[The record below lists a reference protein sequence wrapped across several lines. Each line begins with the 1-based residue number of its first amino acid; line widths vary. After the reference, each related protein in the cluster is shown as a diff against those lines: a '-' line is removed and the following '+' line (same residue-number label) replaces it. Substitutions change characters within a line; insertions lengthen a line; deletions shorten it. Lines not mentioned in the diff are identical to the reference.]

1 MRETQFL
8 NISAR
13 FFPVL
18 LALTLLL
25 SIGLP
30 AAAQE
35 EGGVESVQVSP
46 LMRGMQIARDLIEED
61 IGATMRLRRWRFFED
76 NWTSTASLSLY
87 GAAGI
92 DSCAD
97 SIPFERKR
105 DHILFGWTYIFT
117 TTSGEEYQAR
127 VSYDLADSV
136 ICSDIQV
143 PPQYAPEPTPVPVP
157 APAEAAPAEP
167 AEAEAA
173 PVVVGPANA
182 GPAGFA
188 LGGHVAS
195 LDGTAISA
203 MKNSGM
209 TWVKKQVRHGE
220 SDGADIIGQARAQ
233 GFRVLLGALGDKNQL
248 ASEGYVAEFAKYVA
262 FLAQQGADAIEV
274 WNEPN
279 IDREWPRGQIN
290 GASYTRL
297 LQAAYHAIKAA
308 NPATLVISGAPAPT
322 GYFGAAGC
330 GDGGCNDDTFMAQM
344 AQAGAAQYMDC
355 LGLHYNEGVLSPTQ
369 YSGDPRGY
377 YPTYFFG
384 SMLQRGAQYFPN
396 SKVCWTELGYL
407 SGEGMPSGIP
417 AGFNWTPNDPVTV
430 AEQAQWLADAARLSR
445 NSGRVSMMIVWNVN
459 FTAWGADP
467 QAGYA
472 IVRPGGGCPACASL
486 RAAMGG

>member
-1 MRETQFL
+1 MPANHSLEKPARCFIFL
-8 NISAR
+8 LTLS
-13 FFPVL
+13 
-18 LALTLLL
+18 LALVAGSLALAQDE
-25 SIGLP
+25 G
-30 AAAQE
+30 AADT
-35 EGGVESVQVSP
+35 VTVSP
-46 LMRGMQIARDLIEED
+46 MMRGMQLARDLIEDD
-61 IGATMRLRRWRFFED
+61 IGTRMRLRRWRFFED
-76 NWTSTASLSLY
+76 NWSSAASLNLY
-87 GAAGI
+87 GAYGI

-97 SIPFERKR
+97 DVSIHQKR
-105 DHILFGWTYIFT
+105 TDVLFGWTFIFT
-117 TTSGEEYQAR
+117 TMSGEEYQAR
-127 VSYDLADSV
+127 VSFDLGASV
-136 ICSDIQV
+136 ICSDVHV
-143 PPQYAPEPTPVPVP
+143 PPQYAPPPVV
-157 APAEAAPAEP
+157 EAAEQAD
-167 AEAEAA
+167 AQDAA
-173 PVVVGPANA
+173 VAAGPANA

-195 LDGTAISA
+195 LDGTAIAA
-203 MKNSGM
+203 MKRAGM
-209 TWVKKQVRHGE
+209 TWVKKQVRHGQ
-220 SDGADIIGQARAQ
+220 SDGRDTIAQAKAN
-233 GFRVLLGALGDKNQL
+233 GFKVLLGALGDKNQL
-248 ASEGYVAEFAKYVA
+248 ASNFDGYVAEFAKYVA

-279 IDREWPRGQIN
+279 IEREWPRGLVN

-297 LQAAYHAIKAA
+297 LQAAYQAIKAV
-308 NPATLVISGAPAPT
+308 NPATIVISGAPAPT

-330 GDGGCNDDTFMAQM
+330 GDAGCNDDTFMAQM

-355 LGLHYNEGVLSPTQ
+355 LGLHYNEGVLSPSQ
-369 YSGDPRGY
+369 NGGDPRGY

-417 AGFNWTPNDPVTV
+417 QSFNWTPNDPVTV

-445 NSGRVSMMIVWNVN
+445 SSGRVSLMIVWNVN

-472 IVRPGGGCPACASL
+472 MLRPGGACPACDSL